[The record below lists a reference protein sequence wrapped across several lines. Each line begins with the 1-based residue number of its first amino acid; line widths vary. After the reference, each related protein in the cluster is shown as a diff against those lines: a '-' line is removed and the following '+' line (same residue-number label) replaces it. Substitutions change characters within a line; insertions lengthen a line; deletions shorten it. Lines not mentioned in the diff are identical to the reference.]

1 MPSFGRRVDQ
11 TTGGRRRASRET
23 VVLAGALM
31 TLSNSHTVT
40 LVNISSTGARL
51 RGDNLPTRDKDVWLK
66 IGPLDILAT
75 VVWRASDLC
84 GVTFDTTLPDHY
96 WSYIRREGK
105 SISLTRL
112 SAEQKL
118 AFEDWQTGLA
128 R

>member
-51 RGDNLPTRDKDVWLK
+51 RGDNLPTRDKD
-66 IGPLDILAT
+66 
-75 VVWRASDLC
+75 WRPSC
-84 GVTFDTTLPDHY
+84 GGLP
-96 WSYIRREGK
+96 IC
-105 SISLTRL
+105 
-112 SAEQKL
+112 A
-118 AFEDWQTGLA
+118 A
-128 R
+128 